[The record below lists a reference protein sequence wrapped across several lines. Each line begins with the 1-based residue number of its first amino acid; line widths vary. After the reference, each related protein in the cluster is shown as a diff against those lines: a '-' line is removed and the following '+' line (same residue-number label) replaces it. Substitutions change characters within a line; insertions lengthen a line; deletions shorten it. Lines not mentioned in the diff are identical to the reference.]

1 MTREEIMELSEDSLF
16 QLVYKNFGV
25 QVNGLKDSENVSSA
39 WLIAEALARQGWG
52 IDIRL
57 TKDFINVDGH
67 KFENG
72 GPGTIFAQHGFRPDF
87 DTAVEGICKTGLIA
101 LQCTGDLRE

>member
-1 MTREEIMELSEDSLF
+1 MTREEIINLSGDDLF
-16 QLVYKNFGV
+16 LLVYKNFGI
-25 QVNGLKDSENVSSA
+25 QVNGLEDSENLSSA
-39 WLIAEALARQGWG
+39 WRIAEALARQGWG

-57 TKDFINVDGH
+57 TKDFINVDGY

-72 GPGTIFAQHGFRPDF
+72 GPGTIFAQHGFRPEF

-101 LQCTGDLRE
+101 LQCTENLQE